1 MRAIQLTHIGI
12 DQSPMITDQSKTIR
26 PRWASATTAKITP
39 ATRENVFAS
48 MSRRP
53 KVISL
58 DHRRATRNLAP
69 LPLSNR
75 SMGKK
80 KATAAK
86 LRGWRVSVLRSRAHY
101 LGVVEASDL
110 RAAEAT
116 AARTFKLS
124 TEDRRRL
131 AVRELD

>member
-1 MRAIQLTHIGI
+1 LGPLLLAAASYSACLRLGGFVGLQRLQNCAQIIGHGDSQSGPAAAI
-12 DQSPMITDQSKTIR
+12 
-26 PRWASATTAKITP
+26 
-39 ATRENVFAS
+39 
-48 MSRRP
+48 
-53 KVISL
+53 
-58 DHRRATRNLAP
+58 
-69 LPLSNR
+69 LPG

-86 LRGWRVSVLRSRAHY
+86 RWRVSILRSRAHY
-101 LGVVEASDL
+101 IGVVEAPDL

-116 AARTFKLS
+116 AARAFKLS